1 MRNIS
6 RNLRTPP
13 IPQAVAGEYFTLC
26 FNCVLVNLLKNL
38 LPDHVQNEWNNIVLT
53 LSPLDVF
60 IKLMIISLNSKAR
73 SFANTNVQPIIMIL
87 HITHSEPVEWL
98 CRFVNWNFGKYS
110 RIMSSAQ
117 HIQWYESE
125 CVRLYKLAA
134 IQFCS
139 ANNCYLF
146 VGTLKKFPIHLHGA
160 SCMPYS
166 HSLTEIHDKTELH
179 HSNECAAGCEG
190 IEWEMSWKSWKVL
203 EKWISIAILPQHRN
217 LGIQECSHANYV
229 SSGFPTPC
237 NAIEV
242 TNSTSLIDSAKF
254 TFAPLST
261 DRIFTWIIFLEN
273 EWASSKLNETF

>member
-6 RNLRTPP
+6 GNLRTPP
-13 IPQAVAGEYFTLC
+13 IPQGVAGEYFTLC
-26 FNCVLVNLLKNL
+26 FNCVLVNLL
-38 LPDHVQNEWNNIVLT
+38 LPVHVQNEWNNIVLT

-166 HSLTEIHDKTELH
+166 HSLTEYMIKL
-179 HSNECAAGCEG
+179 NYIIRMCARRAVRGL
-190 IEWEMSWKSWKVL
+190 S
-203 EKWISIAILPQHRN
+203 EKWVENHEKCLKSEFPLPFSLSIGIWEFKNVHMPITFQVVFQH
-217 LGIQECSHANYV
+217 HAMQ
-229 SSGFPTPC
+229 
-237 NAIEV
+237 
-242 TNSTSLIDSAKF
+242 
-254 TFAPLST
+254 
-261 DRIFTWIIFLEN
+261 
-273 EWASSKLNETF
+273 